1 MVTAVPECR
10 KARFE
15 AVFEIEHPGDLPH
28 PVPTGPCW
36 VEERHGQVAI
46 HVGRDVP
53 SAVSSEAVVIRFFV
67 TGSAMRAVDLWCHQK
82 ATEAGSSGRDLAQK
96 CFVGLELR
104 LHGFERRSY

>member
-1 MVTAVPECR
+1 MTAVPECR

-46 HVGRDVP
+46 HVGRDANMKVLLI
-53 SAVSSEAVVIRFFV
+53 SASQFQVLFHQRQLLFVSLLLAVQCV
-67 TGSAMRAVDLWCHQK
+67 Q
-82 ATEAGSSGRDLAQK
+82 
-96 CFVGLELR
+96 
-104 LHGFERRSY
+104 